1 VIATVFADLS
11 ETRGDP
17 WPRSLSVTV
26 NDPVFGT
33 ASPLAGHLKH
43 LRVLDGALQPLQE
56 IKLSRGSATTNSI
69 LTETVF
75 FATNENARYDAMR
88 AVFLSGK
95 TAVELETDLPGRELI
110 RVQFTTVR
118 ASDWAVSSCD

>member
-1 VIATVFADLS
+1 MATVFADLS

-26 NDPVFGT
+26 NDPVLGT
-33 ASPLAGHLKH
+33 PSPLAGHLKH

-56 IKLSRGSATTNSI
+56 IKLFPGSATTNSI

-75 FATNENARYDAMR
+75 FSATENARYDAMR

-95 TAVELETDLPGRELI
+95 TVVELETDVPGRELI
-110 RVQFTTVR
+110 RIQFTTVR
-118 ASDWAVSSCD
+118 ATDWSKNSCD